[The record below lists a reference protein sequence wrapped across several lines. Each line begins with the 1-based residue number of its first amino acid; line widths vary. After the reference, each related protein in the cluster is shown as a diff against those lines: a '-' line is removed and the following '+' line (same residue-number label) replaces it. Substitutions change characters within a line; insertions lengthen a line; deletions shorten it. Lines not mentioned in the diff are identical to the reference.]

1 MALVDNYAG
10 VLRQNR
16 DTFKCIYRQHR
27 VICDNNV
34 GLLSYQPALGRKAFL
49 PETALGF
56 TNALTSANGNAAP
69 YSGVNFV
76 WILIAVTGAR
86 VFCPS
91 AHCYDLLA
99 KGTLWGAKKC
109 SALIFRHRTVEFL

>member
-1 MALVDNYAG
+1 
-10 VLRQNR
+10 
-16 DTFKCIYRQHR
+16 

-34 GLLSYQPALGRKAFL
+34 GLLSYQPALGSKAFL
-49 PETALGF
+49 PETTLRFA
-56 TNALTSANGNAAP
+56 NALTPPNGNAAP
-69 YSGVNFV
+69 YPRVNFV
-76 WILIAVTGAR
+76 RILIAVTGAR

-109 SALIFRHRTVEFL
+109 SAFILGYRTVEFL